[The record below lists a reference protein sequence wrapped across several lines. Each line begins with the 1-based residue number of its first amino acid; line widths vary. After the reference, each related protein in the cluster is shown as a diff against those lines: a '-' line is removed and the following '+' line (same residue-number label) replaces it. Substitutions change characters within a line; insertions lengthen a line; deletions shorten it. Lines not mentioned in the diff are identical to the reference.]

1 MVIHDDTHL
10 RMLQIYGTVDIR
22 RVVDITQQEA
32 IALHRH
38 STGVRKHFVV
48 VKQRILV
55 VDIYR
60 EIVGEV
66 QRALL
71 SILQSGNGNVA
82 VHIYCC
88 L

>member
-1 MVIHDDTHL
+1 
-10 RMLQIYGTVDIR
+10 MLQIYGTVDIR
-22 RVVDITQQEA
+22 RVVDITQQET

-48 VKQRILV
+48 IKQRILV

-71 SILQSGNGNVA
+71 SILQGGNGNVA
-82 VHIYCC
+82 VHTYCC

>member
-1 MVIHDDTHL
+1 
-10 RMLQIYGTVDIR
+10 MLQIDGTVNIR

-38 STGVRKHFVV
+38 PTGVRKHFVI

-71 SILQSGNGNVA
+71 SILQGGNSNVA